1 MHNKIR
7 SINNDNGIGFRGKSS
22 LASHSLGMKLPPGR
36 LPSLMEFS
44 SLLFSGSSPAT
55 LCYAPGCLSSSG
67 GP

>member
-7 SINNDNGIGFRGKSS
+7 SINTANGMGSRGKSS

-44 SLLFSGSSPAT
+44 SPLVSCSSPAT
-55 LCYAPGCLSSSG
+55 LC
-67 GP
+67 